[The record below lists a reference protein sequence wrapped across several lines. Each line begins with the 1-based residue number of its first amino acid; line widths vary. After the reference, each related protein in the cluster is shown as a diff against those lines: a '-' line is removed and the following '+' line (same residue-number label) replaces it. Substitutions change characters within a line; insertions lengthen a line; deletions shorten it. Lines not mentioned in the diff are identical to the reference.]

1 ICRISAKN
9 QQLSELEAKI
19 SQLFASDLQL
29 QSVIN
34 ELKKGTYLDALC
46 GDLEI
51 SYKLVQGLSGK
62 EYNGELLDI
71 IF

>member
-1 ICRISAKN
+1 QAKLAN
-9 QQLSELEAKI
+9 LI
-19 SQLFASDLQL
+19 RQL
-29 QSVIN
+29 QTVIN